1 MMDRRLLGLVPG
13 AMRHVAATVAWQWVG
28 LAGSVALAWGVS
40 LSLAALLA
48 GRPVSAEAPASAAL
62 VALAVALRAVSAR
75 LAARESFAAS
85 QDVKRVLRRRVY
97 EKLLA
102 LGPSYTRSVATS
114 EVVQLSVEGTEQ
126 LETYFGQYL
135 PRLFYAAL
143 APVTLF
149 AVVAPLSLPSAAV
162 LLACVPLIPA
172 VIVAVQK
179 VARRVLGSYWDQ
191 YAELGDSFL
200 ENLQGLTTL
209 KVYDADAA
217 RHAAMNEEAERFRV
231 VTMKVLSMQLNSI
244 IVMDVVALGGAVA
257 GIAVALA
264 ATAAGELDPLGCLFV
279 ILVSAEFFL
288 PMRQLGSFFHVAM
301 NGIAASER
309 IFRLLALPEL
319 PARPLVPAADGRAAL
334 ADASFS
340 YEPGVTALD
349 HVTLEVARRGVTAVV
364 GESGFGKSTVAAL
377 LAGRLEGYE
386 GGVVVGGRE
395 VRDAN
400 AAALARHVT
409 TVGLE
414 AHLFAGSVRDNLLMS
429 APDATDGELWDA
441 LERVRLAGFV
451 RERGGLGAELVE
463 GARNLSGGQ
472 RQRLA
477 LARALLS
484 DAALYVLDEATSNV
498 DVESEEAIMGAVREL
513 ARTRPVVM
521 ISHRLA
527 NAVGAERVYVLD
539 RGRVAGAG
547 SHGELLAGCAEYA
560 ALWEAQYE
568 LERYAS
574 GAVAPGAS
582 AASKTNK
589 TSKAGKAD
597 GDPSGEVAHDGD
609 ER

>member
-40 LSLAALLA
+40 LPLAALLA
-48 GRPVSAEAPASAAL
+48 GRPASAEAPASAAL

-135 PRLFYAAL
+135 PQLFYAAL

-149 AVVAPLSLPSAAV
+149 AVVAPLSLPTAAV

-301 NGIAASER
+301 NGIAAEG
-309 IFRLLALPEL
+309 
-319 PARPLVPAADGRAAL
+319 V
-334 ADASFS
+334 SFA
-340 YEPGVTALD
+340 YEGEPVLD
-349 HVTLEVARRGVTAVV
+349 DVSLEVSPGQVV
-364 GESGFGKSTVAAL
+364 GIAGRSGSGKSTLCRL
-377 LAGRLEGYE
+377 LMRFWDVGSGCVRLSGTD
-386 GGVVVGGRE
+386 VRE
-395 VRDAN
+395 VSTRALR
-400 AAALARHVT
+400 AAEALVEQDT
-409 TVGLE
+409 
-414 AHLFAGSVRDNLLMS
+414 HLFHDSIRDNLLI
-429 APDATDGELWDA
+429 ARPDATQGDVERACRAASLHDFVASLPYGYDTMVGELGDT
-441 LERVRLAGFV
+441 
-451 RERGGLGAELVE
+451 
-463 GARNLSGGQ
+463 LSGGE
-472 RQRLA
+472 RQRLG
-477 LARALLS
+477 LARAFLHDAPLL
-484 DAALYVLDEATSNV
+484 VLDEPTSNLDALNEGQV
-498 DVESEEAIMGAVREL
+498 LRSIAERRGDRSVVVVSHRPSIMGIADV
-513 ARTRPVVM
+513 TYSM
-521 ISHRLA
+521 DS
-527 NAVGAERVYVLD
+527 
-539 RGRVAGAG
+539 GRV
-547 SHGELLAGCAEYA
+547 S
-560 ALWEAQYE
+560 
-568 LERYAS
+568 
-574 GAVAPGAS
+574 
-582 AASKTNK
+582 
-589 TSKAGKAD
+589 
-597 GDPSGEVAHDGD
+597 
-609 ER
+609 